1 MAKTKTKTRLF
12 ALLGL
17 TFMFTVGLIIIYIP
31 LVDPEFTIQCV
42 PDSVNCIIEKITL
55 YERYVIG

>member
-17 TFMFTVGLIIIYIP
+17 TFMFTIGLIIIYIP

-42 PDSVNCIIEKITL
+42 PDVNCIIEKITL